1 MTADPSIWGFHIKTP
16 AVLAI
21 LVVTLLAGTSCSVR
35 QGDAATTPDSASRN
49 ASDRSNTAPEARP
62 EDAAGTDGV
71 EAEEPVDPDQAY
83 AEYLF
88 LPIAEPI
95 VEDEVPGEE
104 LTESPLDELGLV
116 TPELTPEEIERERQ
130 LAAAAPPEFDI
141 PMEIND
147 KVLAFVDYYSNRQ
160 RDFLEASLV
169 RSGKYVDMF
178 REIFAEAGI
187 PQDLV
192 YMAHVESGYKTSAYS
207 RARAKGIFQFIS
219 ATGRRYGLK
228 VDYWVDERS
237 DPEKS
242 ARAAAAYLADLYDE
256 FGDWYLALA
265 GYNAGE
271 GKVRRALART
281 RNKDFWSIS
290 RTRYIRRETKN
301 YVPAILASILI
312 TKEPAKYG
320 LSFQPEPR
328 IGYDTIEVDGA
339 ADLRIL
345 AKCAGS
351 DFDTLKAL
359 NPALRRNQTPPYAK
373 TDLRV
378 PVGAGKKTL
387 VALAEVP
394 KNERVLYA
402 RHKVRE
408 GDTLGRIAREYG
420 VTVSAIQQANN
431 MGRSTL
437 IRVNRVLTIPTAAAG
452 NYTPS
457 SVAQNYTTGEV
468 IDYRVRR
475 GDTLYG
481 IARRYGTT
489 SATIAA
495 ASKIHVNDVLSIG
508 QRLKVTPG
516 VRSAA
521 QARGLVEGNVPTAN
535 GKVHTPSKDE
545 SAQTHT
551 VRRGDSLWRIAKQY
565 DTTID
570 ALCALNRISRNVTL
584 HPGTRLSVRR

>member
-1 MTADPSIWGFHIKTP
+1 MTAVHPSRGFSIATL
-16 AVLAI
+16 AVLA
-21 LVVTLLAGTSCSVR
+21 LLACSLLAGTSCAVR
-35 QGDAATTPDSASRN
+35 HGDTATTPDHGSR
-49 ASDRSNTAPEARP
+49 S
-62 EDAAGTDGV
+62 AAGQPDPGAETRPGGRAEADNP
-71 EAEEPVDPDQAY
+71 EAEEPLDPEQAY

-88 LPIAEPI
+88 LPVDEPI
-95 VEDEVPGEE
+95 TEDEVPVEE

-116 TPELTPEEIERERQ
+116 TPELTPEQAERERE

-147 KVLAFVDYYSNRQ
+147 KVLGWVDYYSRRQ
-160 RDFLEASLV
+160 RDSFESGLT
-169 RSGKYVDMF
+169 RSGRYVEMF

-192 YMAHVESGYKTSAYS
+192 YMAHVESGYKTTAYS

-228 VDYWVDERS
+228 IDYWVDERS

-242 ARAAAAYLADLYDE
+242 ARAATAYLKDLHDE

-271 GKVRRALART
+271 GKIRRALART

-301 YVPAILASILI
+301 YVPAILAAILI
-312 TKEPAKYG
+312 SKEPEKYG
-320 LSFQPEPR
+320 LSFEPETR
-328 IGYDTIEVDGA
+328 IAYDTIQVDGA

-345 AKCAGS
+345 AECAGS
-351 DFDTLKAL
+351 EFATMKAL

-373 TDLRV
+373 TDVRV
-378 PVGAGKKTL
+378 PVGAGEKTL
-387 VALAEVP
+387 AALAEIP
-394 KNERVLYA
+394 KSERVLYA
-402 RHKVRE
+402 RHKVRQ
-408 GDTLGRIAREYG
+408 GDTLSRIAGEYG
-420 VTVSAIQQANN
+420 VTVRSIQQANN

-437 IRVNRVLTIPTAAAG
+437 IRVNRVLLIPTAAAG
-452 NYTPS
+452 NYKANP
-457 SVAQNYTTGEV
+457 VERDYTSGEV
-468 IDYRVRR
+468 IVYRVRR

-489 SATIAA
+489 SGAVAA
-495 ASKIHVNDVLSIG
+495 ASNIHVNDVLQIG

-516 VRSAA
+516 VRTTAEARRLTNADVPAATGSVHAASKGGSA
-521 QARGLVEGNVPTAN
+521 R
-535 GKVHTPSKDE
+535 
-545 SAQTHT
+545 THT
-551 VRRGDSLWRIAKQY
+551 VRRGDSLWRIAQQY

-570 ALCALNRISRNVTL
+570 ELCSLNRISRSATL
-584 HPGTRLSVRR
+584 HPGTRLSIGQ